1 MEAYNVRS
9 LLCNP
14 AGAIPVQETLEI
26 PYLAQSGEEI
36 PLLEPI
42 TVSGEITAIGGGV
55 LRFDGTADT
64 KALMNCARCNEPV
77 EVPFRVEISQRF
89 AKDPES
95 SPSASSEELTLEE
108 VDAEPIENERVD
120 LEDVIL
126 YEIKLSIPMKV
137 LCKEDCK
144 GLCPVCGQNLNKG
157 SCSCVTKDTDPR
169 WDALKGLSFE

>member
-14 AGAIPVQETLEI
+14 SGIITVSETLE
-26 PYLAQSGEEI
+26 LACLVSGGEEI

-42 TVSGEITAIGGGV
+42 RVSGQISAVGGGV

-64 KALMNCARCNEPV
+64 LALMACARCNTPV
-77 EVPFRVEISQRF
+77 EVPFHVEISQRF
-89 AKDPES
+89 AKEPDEKARP
-95 SPSASSEELTLEE
+95 SSEELSLDEAE
-108 VDAEPIENERVD
+108 AEPIENDRID